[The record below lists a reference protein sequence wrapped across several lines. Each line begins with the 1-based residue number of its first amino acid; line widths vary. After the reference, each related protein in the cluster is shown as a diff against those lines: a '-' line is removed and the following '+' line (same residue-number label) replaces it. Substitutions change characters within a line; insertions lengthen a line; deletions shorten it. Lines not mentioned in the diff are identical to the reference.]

1 MNHEIFYLVWRENGG
16 TPTFKHSTSQ
26 SAKREAER
34 LARQSPGSK
43 FHVLACL
50 GTVQTNDVLWTEAE
64 IDRIP
69 F

>member
-1 MNHEIFYLVWRENGG
+1 MQHELFYLVWRDNGG
-16 TPTFKHSTSQ
+16 IPTYKHTSHE

-34 LARQSPGSK
+34 LARQFSGMK

-50 GTVQTNDVLWTEAE
+50 GTVQLQDMQWTDIH